1 MVAGEID
8 MEFNQLIADFAK
20 RHNVENLVAVD
31 GAAALD
37 IDGIIVTIV
46 AKGDLLNFSTEIGE
60 PPVDGAAAFAN
71 LLLEAN
77 TQPDAF
83 FAKIPGSGPY
93 VIVRRIPLFQVDD
106 DVFDTALEAFVN
118 NAETWRRLLVDF
130 RPAAKAAS
138 ESAAAE
144 SQALGSSGFMAV

>member
-1 MVAGEID
+1 
-8 MEFNQLIADFAK
+8 MEFNELIDAFAK
-20 RHNVENLVAVD
+20 RHKLENLVAVD
-31 GAAALD
+31 GAPALD

-46 AKGDLLNFSTEIGE
+46 VKGDLLNFSAEIGE
-60 PPVDGAAAFAN
+60 PPADGAALFAN

-83 FAKIPGSGPY
+83 FAKIPDPGPY
-93 VIVRRIPLFQVDD
+93 VIVRRVPLSQVDND
-106 DVFDTALEAFVN
+106 AFDAMLEAFVN

-130 RPAAKAAS
+130 RPVAKTAA

-144 SQALGSSGFMAV
+144 SPSLGSSGFMPV

>member
-1 MVAGEID
+1 
-8 MEFNQLIADFAK
+8 MEFNELIDDCAK

-46 AKGDLLNFSTEIGE
+46 DKGGLLNFSAEIGE
-60 PPVDGAAAFAN
+60 PPAEGAALFAN

-83 FAKIPGSGPY
+83 FAKIPDPGPY
-93 VIVRRIPLFQVDD
+93 VIARRVPLSQVDD
-106 DVFDTALEAFVN
+106 DAFDAMLEAFVN
-118 NAETWRRLLVDF
+118 NAETWRRLHVDF
-130 RPAAKAAS
+130 RPAAKAAA

-144 SQALGSSGFMAV
+144 SQSLGSSGFMAV

>member
-1 MVAGEID
+1 
-8 MEFNQLIADFAK
+8 MEFNELIDAFAK
-20 RHNVENLVAVD
+20 RHKVENLVAVD

-46 AKGDLLNFSTEIGE
+46 SKGDIVNISAEIGD
-60 PPVDGAAAFAN
+60 PPADGAALFAN

-83 FAKIPGSGPY
+83 FAKIPDPGPY
-93 VIVRRIPLFQVDD
+93 IIARRIPLSQVDD
-106 DVFDTALEAFVN
+106 DVFDSILEAFVN

-130 RPAAKAAS
+130 RPAAKAAA
-138 ESAAAE
+138 EGAAADKP
-144 SQALGSSGFMAV
+144 SFGSSGFMPV

>member
-1 MVAGEID
+1 
-8 MEFNQLIADFAK
+8 MEFNELIDAFAK
-20 RHNVENLVAVD
+20 RHKVENLVAVD

-46 AKGDLLNFSTEIGE
+46 SKGDIVNISAEIGD
-60 PPVDGAAAFAN
+60 PPADGAALFAN

-83 FAKIPGSGPY
+83 FAKIPDPGPY
-93 VIVRRIPLFQVDD
+93 IIARRIPISQLDD
-106 DVFDTALEAFVN
+106 DAFDAAIEAFVN
-118 NAETWRRLLVDF
+118 NAETWRHLLVDF
-130 RPAAKAAS
+130 RPAAKAAA

-144 SQALGSSGFMAV
+144 SPSIGSSGFMPV

>member
-1 MVAGEID
+1 
-8 MEFNQLIADFAK
+8 MEFDQLIADFAK
-20 RHNVENLVAVD
+20 RHKVENLVAVD

-46 AKGDLLNFSTEIGE
+46 AKGELLNFSAEIGE
-60 PPVDGAAAFAN
+60 PPADGAALFAN

-83 FAKIPGSGPY
+83 FAKIPDPGPY
-93 VIVRRIPLFQVDD
+93 VIARRVPLSQVDND
-106 DVFDTALEAFVN
+106 TFDALLEAFVN

-130 RPAAKAAS
+130 RPAAKAAA
-138 ESAAAE
+138 ERAAAE
-144 SQALGSSGFMAV
+144 SPSLDSSGFMPV

>member
-1 MVAGEID
+1 
-8 MEFNQLIADFAK
+8 MEFNELIDAFAK
-20 RHNVENLVAVD
+20 RHKVENLVAVD

-46 AKGDLLNFSTEIGE
+46 VKGDLLNFSAEIGE
-60 PPVDGAAAFAN
+60 PPADGAALFAN

-83 FAKIPGSGPY
+83 FAKIPDPGPY
-93 VIVRRIPLFQVDD
+93 VIARRVPLSQVDND
-106 DVFDTALEAFVN
+106 TFDALLEAFVN

-130 RPAAKAAS
+130 RPAAKAAA
-138 ESAAAE
+138 ERAAAE
-144 SQALGSSGFMAV
+144 SPSLDSSGFMPV

>member
-1 MVAGEID
+1 
-8 MEFNQLIADFAK
+8 MEFNQLIDDFAK
-20 RHNVENLVAVD
+20 RHNVENLVAVE

-46 AKGDLLNFSTEIGE
+46 VKGDLLNFSAEIGE
-60 PPVDGAAAFAN
+60 PPADGAALFAN

-83 FAKIPGSGPY
+83 FAKIPDPGPY
-93 VIVRRIPLFQVDD
+93 VIARRVPLSQVDND
-106 DVFDTALEAFVN
+106 TFDALLEAFVN

-130 RPAAKAAS
+130 RPAAKAAA
-138 ESAAAE
+138 ERAAAE
-144 SQALGSSGFMAV
+144 SPSLDSSGFMPV

>member
-1 MVAGEID
+1 
-8 MEFNQLIADFAK
+8 MEFNKLIDDFAK
-20 RHNVENLVAVD
+20 RHKVENLVAVD

-46 AKGDLLNFSTEIGE
+46 VRGELLNFSAEIGE
-60 PPVDGAAAFAN
+60 PPADGAALFAN

-83 FAKIPGSGPY
+83 FAKIPDSGPY
-93 VIVRRIPLFQVDD
+93 VIVRRVPLSQVDND
-106 DVFDTALEAFVN
+106 AFDAMLEAFVN

-130 RPAAKAAS
+130 RPVAKTAA

-144 SQALGSSGFMAV
+144 SPSLGSSGFMPV